1 MLTQPQG
8 GGPRRAPRPRG
19 RGGRAGCPPPS
30 GDIKTRGRSPPA
42 SFGSAGSMTAI
53 GAQVR
58 GRPPAPAA
66 GTGQSIAPA
75 AGLSLRLV
83 PLRGRAR
90 PDPPRSRGAHRQDR
104 SRRPPR
110 TGSGSAGAGAG
121 ALPSPPPAGG
131 GVLQPLSPP
140 QGWRGLRE
148 GLGLAFNSILSPL
161 GRVSVRRGLQ
171 PETTPTHTH
180 TPRGAGEAE
189 PCRFR
194 GEEPGPERC
203 CRRQEEESPAGCR
216 AAGGQCW
223 SNWVPPRPASAAS
236 PVPAVGLRPSS
247 QGPVASLQPCQSR
260 RPPHGGPRGRDLAQ
274 PRAFAI
280 PNPGLDV
287 GALFVEPGEL
297 HPPFLS
303 PGYSP

>member
-1 MLTQPQG
+1 M
-8 GGPRRAPRPRG
+8 AARPL
-19 RGGRAGCPPPS
+19 PPP
-30 GDIKTRGRSPPA
+30 G
-42 SFGSAGSMTAI
+42 
-53 GAQVR
+53 
-58 GRPPAPAA
+58 
-66 GTGQSIAPA
+66 
-75 AGLSLRLV
+75 
-83 PLRGRAR
+83 RGRA
-90 PDPPRSRGAHRQDR
+90 
-104 SRRPPR
+104 
-110 TGSGSAGAGAG
+110 
-121 ALPSPPPAGG
+121 SPPPRGFRFALSLCAAALAPTLPGAAGRTGRIVPADPPGPAAARLGPGPGLSPPHRRRGG